1 MFHCTQSHSPQPII
15 KDLEQHTSC
24 YARRSAEFTYRKFMK
39 DTAEFKKEIEAGKIN
54 ERFAQDIDNYYQRAA
69 GEFYKRPVQY
79 VMVLNNSYNI
89 W

>member
-1 MFHCTQSHSPQPII
+1 
-15 KDLEQHTSC
+15 
-24 YARRSAEFTYRKFMK
+24 MK